1 MPSLPNLD
9 EFSYCA
15 QDEDLPACVPACV
28 VMVYEHL
35 GIEHTWEGVTI
46 QLEFDPLSGTP
57 FDHLYNLASVRAIP
71 VTTLEEIERH
81 LADVEPVPVIANLF
95 ILNDAVLGYTLD
107 QSFSLHAVVVLAL
120 DDYQVVFSD
129 PLSHAMLSTEA
140 HSICSRSAF
149 EQAWFGGV
157 AILRLGDAARIG
169 RGE

>member
-9 EFSYCA
+9 EFPYCA

-35 GIEHTWEGVTI
+35 GIEHTWEGVTT
-46 QLEFDPLSGTP
+46 QLEFDSQRGTP
-57 FDHLYNLASVRAIP
+57 FDNLHGLAGVRVIP
-71 VTTLEEIERH
+71 VTTLEEVECH
-81 LADVEPVPVIANLF
+81 LVDAEPAPVIANLF
-95 ILNDAVLGYTLD
+95 VVDDAVLGYTLD
-107 QSFSLHAVVVLAL
+107 QSFSLHAVVVLAV
-120 DDYQVVFSD
+120 DGYQVVFSD

-157 AILRLGDAARIG
+157 AIRRLGDAAKKDQ
-169 RGE
+169 